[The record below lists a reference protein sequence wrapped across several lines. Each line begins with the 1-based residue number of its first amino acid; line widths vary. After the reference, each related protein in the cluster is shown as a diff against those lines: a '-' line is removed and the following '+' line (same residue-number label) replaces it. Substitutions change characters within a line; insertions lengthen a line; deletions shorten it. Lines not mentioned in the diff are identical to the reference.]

1 MLGLSYADE
10 EITLTHFPSDIFINP
25 GATVTFTCNVSSL
38 NYTIRDINWY
48 KTINNESKKIAD
60 LSNPENGR
68 ICISANWNLSK
79 AEIFIKNVTMNDSG
93 EYHCEHVD
101 VNGDKKVSKSRRS
114 KLNVTD
120 GIIPE
125 SSLTTPSK
133 KNSNKKPKSNTN
145 ITIILVSIIL
155 TLLLLFF
162 ICIALVLWKQKA
174 DQIPDAYLIN
184 LEVFRKAVQRTEY
197 VPLLRMQNE
206 ESPTQSPTVYTV
218 DYGVLEFSNKPY
230 RKSAELCVTEQV
242 EHSAAPKCPPPPRVP
257 PVMGGGSKR

>member
-1 MLGLSYADE
+1 MERLCLIIYSICVSNMLGLSYADE

-48 KTINNESKKIAD
+48 KTINNESTKIAD

-68 ICISANWNLSK
+68 IRISANWNLSK

-133 KNSNKKPKSNTN
+133 KNSNKKTKSNTN

-162 ICIALVLWKQKA
+162 ICIALVLWKQKGNK
-174 DQIPDAYLIN
+174 IPQPQDKHL
-184 LEVFRKAVQRTEY
+184 
-197 VPLLRMQNE
+197 
-206 ESPTQSPTVYTV
+206 ESPAQSPTVYTV

-242 EHSAAPKCPPPPRVP
+242 EYASIMFSSGTPS
-257 PVMGGGSKR
+257 MGEEHR